1 MRFLGSLTIFLAS
14 AQAAA
19 TVDDL
24 ITTFNAFKDA
34 ATELQGDARQVNADS
49 CASFD
54 NNKGPLNVLIILQ
67 VCVNTFYAAVK
78 QATEFAETLGGSPDY
93 CGARADEL
101 MGAYTGFTD
110 AHQRLFHILS
120 HKGGEVA
127 EVRKRTY
134 PTAGDA
140 VVSSLS
146 DVKDITTVRRPPIF
160 FAGGGSRLAPIFGE
174 SQISRKNFEYTPAN
188 YKSKVTWLTNMVLFW
203 GPVGHG

>member
-1 MRFLGSLTIFLAS
+1 
-14 AQAAA
+14 
-19 TVDDL
+19 
-24 ITTFNAFKDA
+24 
-34 ATELQGDARQVNADS
+34 
-49 CASFD
+49 
-54 NNKGPLNVLIILQ
+54 
-67 VCVNTFYAAVK
+67 
-78 QATEFAETLGGSPDY
+78 
-93 CGARADEL
+93 

-174 SQISRKNFEYTPAN
+174 SQTSRKNFEYTPAN
-188 YKSKVTWLTNMVLFW
+188 YKSKVTWLTNVVLFW